1 MCLFSGWWKVI
12 WLRPHSHSL
21 WRACSSNA
29 TYSGSGWKGESA
41 FLGKLLLC
49 AFVWC
54 LCSYQAAKIC
64 VFLQSA
70 NLWLFYVFLQAVK
83 NCLCFPAKKQP
94 QEHCS
99 KYCFQNPEFWWD
111 KQILMWTIYYNALW
125 KWFVWL
131 SDPVSGTF
139 IHKYWWNSCYRFT
152 GLDVTNFAFKIVS
165 WCSCSFWWPWPLCKV
180 TVGQHK
186 RKFSVELSQ
195 HLRK

>member
-1 MCLFSGWWKVI
+1 MFFKRYLQWKWLERWVCFPWQIATLCVCLMLV
-12 WLRPHSHSL
+12 LVP
-21 WRACSSNA
+21 
-29 TYSGSGWKGESA
+29 GSED
-41 FLGKLLLC
+41 
-49 AFVWC
+49 
-54 LCSYQAAKIC
+54 
-64 VFLQSA
+64 
-70 NLWLFYVFLQAVK
+70 
-83 NCLCFPAKKQP
+83 LCFPAISQFVIVLRFPASSQELFVFSCKKSQP